1 MRDRNPAHAGQ
12 AQCPMRQAQRQIQVR
27 IGIHIGDV
35 VHRGGD
41 VYGDGVNIASRIE
54 PLAGAGGI
62 CVSMDVERQIR
73 NSLEARFEKL
83 APTELKNISV
93 AMDLFRIVL
102 PWEKKSEVKSHK
114 SAVSDR
120 VASPTRKFALIGG
133 LILPL
138 IIGLGW
144 WWTARKP
151 FLALRQP
158 VINASDQS
166 VNIPEKSIAVLPF
179 ENLSEDKANAYFA
192 DGVQDEILTDLAKVA
207 DLKVISRTSVMQYRN
222 QTSRNLR
229 EVGQQLGVAHVL
241 EGSVQRAG
249 NKIRI
254 NAQLIDARN
263 DAHLWAQTYDRDLA
277 DVFAIQSEIAR
288 TIAEQL
294 RAKLTPDELAEIDRA
309 PTRDVIAHD
318 LFVRALAVIDM
329 VNDPGAKESLLQGV
343 GFLEE
348 AVRRDPNFL
357 LAYCLLCDIHLDLYW
372 FGFDH
377 TPARREQGN
386 QALQKARNI
395 QPDAGAVHLEAAT
408 YAYHGFRDYET
419 ARRELE
425 LAQRKLPNSERVY
438 SLIAV
443 VDRRQGRWDDAIRN
457 FSRAVE
463 LDPRNFATTEE
474 AGFTYNALRR
484 YAEARELLRHAIEL
498 FPKDYE
504 ARIAL
509 ARSFWFERGDPAPLR
524 AQLNEFVKEGTEATR
539 NAAQFFVRCALAERD
554 RAAAAQ
560 ALNYIPTEGTMDPSA
575 NFVMPRDW
583 YVGLV
588 ARGFGDTQEAAKA
601 FTAARA
607 IAAKTV
613 AEQPD
618 YAEAW
623 GLLGAIDAGLG
634 RKADA
639 IAEGKHA
646 CELLPV
652 SKDSFVGP
660 VYVVNLALIYTW
672 VGEKDLALEQ
682 LEISASIPNGIFYGE
697 LKLDPTWDPLRGD
710 PRFEK
715 LVTSLAPKS

>member
-1 MRDRNPAHAGQ
+1 
-12 AQCPMRQAQRQIQVR
+12 V
-27 IGIHIGDV
+27 
-35 VHRGGD
+35 
-41 VYGDGVNIASRIE
+41 
-54 PLAGAGGI
+54 
-62 CVSMDVERQIR
+62 
-73 NSLEARFEKL
+73 
-83 APTELKNISV
+83 
-93 AMDLFRIVL
+93 
-102 PWEKKSEVKSHK
+102 
-114 SAVSDR
+114 
-120 VASPTRKFALIGG
+120 
-133 LILPL
+133 
-138 IIGLGW
+138 
-144 WWTARKP
+144 
-151 FLALRQP
+151 
-158 VINASDQS
+158 
-166 VNIPEKSIAVLPF
+166 
-179 ENLSEDKANAYFA
+179 
-192 DGVQDEILTDLAKVA
+192 
-207 DLKVISRTSVMQYRN
+207 
-222 QTSRNLR
+222 
-229 EVGQQLGVAHVL
+229 
-241 EGSVQRAG
+241 
-249 NKIRI
+249 
-254 NAQLIDARN
+254 
-263 DAHLWAQTYDRDLA
+263 
-277 DVFAIQSEIAR
+277 
-288 TIAEQL
+288 
-294 RAKLTPDELAEIDRA
+294 
-309 PTRDVIAHD
+309 
-318 LFVRALAVIDM
+318 
-329 VNDPGAKESLLQGV
+329 VNDPGAKESLLNGV
-343 GFLEE
+343 GLLEE

-438 SLIAV
+438 SLTAV
-443 VDRRQGRWDDAIRN
+443 VDRRQGRWDDAVRN

-463 LDPRNFATTEE
+463 LDPRNFATAEE
-474 AGFTYNALRR
+474 AGFTYDALRR
-484 YAEARELLRHAIEL
+484 YAEGRELLRHAIEL
-498 FPKDYE
+498 FPKDYG

-509 ARSFWFERGDPAPLR
+509 ARSLWLERGDLAPLR
-524 AQLNEFVKEGTEATR
+524 AQLNELVREGTEATR
-539 NAAQFFVRCALAERD
+539 NAAQFFVYCALAEHD
-554 RAAAAQ
+554 HAAATQ
-560 ALNYIPTEGTMDPSA
+560 ALNYIPAEGTMDPGV

-588 ARGFGDTQEAAKA
+588 AHRFGDTQEAAKA

-607 IAAKTV
+607 IAGKTV

-646 CELLPV
+646 CELLPI

-672 VGEKDLALEQ
+672 VGEKDLALDQ
-682 LEISASIPNGIFYGE
+682 LQMSASIPNGISYGG

-715 LVTSLAPKS
+715 LVTSLAPKPVAAVHRTAIVPVRLGPIKVKSPLPIAVERRLYQQ